1 MRRAIKKF
9 WHLRDVDGMT
19 EREAAEECWK
29 SYKGVHL
36 VKYKSWKPTKGNQTE
51 RRGPVPPPFK
61 MTRKTG
67 PKPKLDKKD
76 RARAKQY
83 LDRDPDLSNT
93 SLAQKMETSK
103 S

>member
-1 MRRAIKKF
+1 MRRVIKKF
-9 WHLRDVDGMT
+9 WHLRDVEGMS
-19 EREAAEECWK
+19 EREAAEVCWK
-29 SYKGVHL
+29 SYKRILL
-36 VKYKSWKPTKGNQTE
+36 VQYDNWQPTKGNQTE

-93 SLAQKMETSK
+93 ALAQKIETSK